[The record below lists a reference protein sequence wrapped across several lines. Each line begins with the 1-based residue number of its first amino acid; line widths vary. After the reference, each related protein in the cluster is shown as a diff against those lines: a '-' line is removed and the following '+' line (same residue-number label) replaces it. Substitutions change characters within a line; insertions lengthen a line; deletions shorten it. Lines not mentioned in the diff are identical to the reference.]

1 MQLLLFFLVNCPLGF
16 YFNDNDCLPCP
27 EDQYQDQE
35 AQSSCMLCPSGTVTV
50 GKTGSKRLESCQGNS
65 FYLKDIQTILLAFS
79 SCACF
84 WSFIYLFLFLFLLAG
99 LFHQK
104 FHSLILSD
112 LYFFP

>member
-1 MQLLLFFLVNCPLGF
+1 
-16 YFNDNDCLPCP
+16 
-27 EDQYQDQE
+27 
-35 AQSSCMLCPSGTVTV
+35 MLCPSGTVTV

-65 FYLKDIQTILLAFS
+65 FYLKDIQTVLLAFS

-84 WSFIYLFLFLFLLAG
+84 CSFIYLFLFLFLFLLAV